1 MSSVIKIFLL
11 NLQLIVLLSSNL
23 YAINK
28 INVSGTVHSVNGDL
42 LPDVLITLST
52 QKNSAVTNRFG
63 EFDLG
68 KLFPNDTI
76 YVSLE
81 GFQKREFKPSL
92 NMEIKLFPKSSIQEK
107 INNVR
112 NGETLII
119 PPGVHYVYPDYNI
132 DSTLGMSINY
142 KTNVSIIGSDSSEI
156 ILMNEH
162 ADVFYIFEST
172 NILIKNIKIGYFN
185 SGKSSLLNIS
195 RSEAVDFPKA
205 LAIAKES
212 QGDNSIFKYDGKLHH
227 TRAYIEPFIEIN
239 IGKIININNSS
250 EVILDSVELI
260 GSSGICLSSENSKN
274 IYFQNSIFRNGLYGC
289 VFSNSENIKISK
301 SIIMDHGEI
310 YFQTNSDV
318 RFNDNIVK
326 ISGYFVPEFV
336 AVDSGSIEMLDESII
351 PPPKPIYLSSDNF
364 IMSKKEIT
372 FDQFDSFCIATN
384 RELPDDSE
392 WGRGNRPVINI
403 SYNDALDYCV
413 WLSELTGKSIRLP
426 SVNEWEYAARGG
438 IMGGDDN
445 SYSGGNLLE
454 TVAWC
459 KYNTNDKTEPVGLK
473 KPNELG
479 IFDMSGNVFEYCLS
493 LNDSMIVL
501 KGGSWANS
509 GVGCRVS
516 DEVVSKI
523 DHWDDNIGFRV
534 IED

>member
-1 MSSVIKIFLL
+1 
-11 NLQLIVLLSSNL
+11 
-23 YAINK
+23 
-28 INVSGTVHSVNGDL
+28 
-42 LPDVLITLST
+42 
-52 QKNSAVTNRFG
+52 
-63 EFDLG
+63 
-68 KLFPNDTI
+68 
-76 YVSLE
+76 
-81 GFQKREFKPSL
+81 
-92 NMEIKLFPKSSIQEK
+92 
-107 INNVR
+107 
-112 NGETLII
+112 
-119 PPGVHYVYPDYNI
+119 
-132 DSTLGMSINY
+132 MSINY

-185 SGKSSLLNIS
+185 SGNSSLLNIS

-212 QGDNSIFKYDGKLHH
+212 QGDNSIFKYDGKLQH
-227 TRAYIEPFIEIN
+227 TKSYLEPFVELD
-239 IGKIININNSS
+239 IGKIINIINSS
-250 EVILDSVELI
+250 EVTLDSIELI
-260 GSSGICLSSENSKN
+260 GSGGICLNSENSKN

-289 VFSNSENIKISK
+289 ILNNSENIKISK

-310 YFQTNSDV
+310 YFQSNSDV
-318 RFNDNIVK
+318 WFNENIIK
-326 ISGYFVPEFV
+326 ISGYFVPEFIV
-336 AVDSGSIEMLDESII
+336 VDSGSIEMLDESII
-351 PPPKPIYLSSDNF
+351 PPPEPIYLSSDNF
-364 IMSKKEIT
+364 EMSKKEIT
-372 FDQFDSFCIATN
+372 FDQFDSFCIATK
-384 RELPDDSE
+384 REIPDDSE

-403 SYNDALDYCV
+403 SYNDAQNYCL

-426 SVNEWEYAARGG
+426 RVDEWEYAARGG
-438 IMGGDDN
+438 VHGGDDN

-459 KYNTNDKTEPVGLK
+459 KYNTKDKTEPVGLK

-493 LNDSMIVL
+493 LTDSMIVL

-516 DEVVSKI
+516 DQVVSKI

>member
-1 MSSVIKIFLL
+1 MPFVIKIFLII
-11 NLQLIVLLSSNL
+11 LQLIVVISSNL

-28 INVSGTVHSVNGDL
+28 INVSGIVQSVNGDL
-42 LPDVLITLST
+42 LPDALFTLSR
-52 QKNSAVTNRFG
+52 QKNSAVSNRFG

-68 KLFPNDTI
+68 NLFPNDTI

-81 GFQKREFKPSL
+81 GFQKRQFSPSL

-119 PPGVHYVYPDYNI
+119 PPGVHYIYPDYNI
-132 DSTLGMSINY
+132 DSTLGISINY

-156 ILMNEH
+156 VLMNGH

-185 SGKSSLLNIS
+185 SGNNSLLNIS

-205 LAIAKES
+205 LSIAKES
-212 QGDNSIFKYDGKLHH
+212 QGHNSIFKYDGKLHH
-227 TRAYIEPFIEIN
+227 TKTYVEPFIEID
-239 IGKIININNSS
+239 IGKIINVINSS
-250 EVILDSVELI
+250 DVILDSLELI
-260 GSSGICLSSENSKN
+260 GNGGICLNSENSKN
-274 IYFQNSIFRNGLYGC
+274 IYFQNSTFRDGLYGC
-289 VFSNSENIKISK
+289 TISNSRNIKISK
-301 SIIMDHGEI
+301 SMIMDHGEI

-318 RFNDNIVK
+318 SFNDNIIKV
-326 ISGYFVPEFV
+326 SGYFVPEFV
-336 AVDSGSIEMLDESII
+336 VVDSGSIEMLDESII
-351 PPPKPIYLSSDNF
+351 PPPEPMYLSSDNF
-364 IMSKKEIT
+364 AISKKEIT

-384 RELPDDSE
+384 RDFPDDSE
-392 WGRGNRPVINI
+392 WGRGKRPVINI
-403 SYNDALDYCV
+403 SYNEALDYCV

-426 SVNEWEYAARGG
+426 RVDEWEYAARGG

-445 SYSGGNLLE
+445 SYSGGNFLE

>member
-1 MSSVIKIFLL
+1 MSFVIKIFLIIP
-11 NLQLIVLLSSNL
+11 QLIIVLSSNV

-28 INVSGTVHSVNGDL
+28 INVSGTVQSVDGDL

-76 YVSLE
+76 YASLD
-81 GFQKREFKPSL
+81 GFQKRQLNLSS

-132 DSTLGMSINY
+132 DSTLGMSIKY

-156 ILMNEH
+156 ILMNEY

-172 NILIKNIKIGYFN
+172 NILIKNIKIGYLSSGN
-185 SGKSSLLNIS
+185 SSIINIS
-195 RSEAVDFPKA
+195 RSEAVDFPMA
-205 LAIAKES
+205 LAIAKELK
-212 QGDNSIFKYDGKLHH
+212 GDNSIFKYDGKLQH
-227 TRAYIEPFIEIN
+227 TKTYREPFVELD
-239 IGKIININNSS
+239 IGKIINVINSS
-250 EVILDSVELI
+250 EVILDSLELI
-260 GSSGICLSSENSKN
+260 GNGGVCLNSENSKN
-274 IYFQNSIFRNGLYGC
+274 IYFQNSISRNGLYGC
-289 VFSNSENIKISK
+289 IVNNSENISISK
-301 SIIMDHGEI
+301 SIIIDHGEI
-310 YFQTNSDV
+310 YFQRNSDL
-318 RFNDNIVK
+318 RFNDNVIK

-336 AVDSGSIEMLDESII
+336 VVDSGSIEMLDESII
-351 PPPKPIYLSSDNF
+351 PPPDPIYLSSDSF
-364 IMSKKEIT
+364 KMSKKEIT
-372 FDQFDSFCIATN
+372 FDQYDSFCIATN
-384 RELPDDSE
+384 REIPDDSE

-403 SYNDALDYCV
+403 SYNDARDYCV

-426 SVNEWEYAARGG
+426 KVDEWEYAARGG
-438 IMGGDDN
+438 IQGGDDN

-459 KYNTNDKTEPVGLK
+459 KYNTNNKTEPVGLK

-493 LNDSMIVL
+493 LKDSMIVL

-509 GVGCRVS
+509 GIGCRIS
-516 DEVVSKI
+516 DQVVSKI

>member
-1 MSSVIKIFLL
+1 MSFVIKIILII
-11 NLQLIVLLSSNL
+11 LQLIIVHVSNL
-23 YAINK
+23 FAINK
-28 INVSGTVHSVNGDL
+28 INVSGTIYSVNGEL
-42 LPDVLITLST
+42 LPDVLITLSS
-52 QKNSAVTNRFG
+52 QNNSAMTNRFG

-81 GFQKREFKPSL
+81 GFQKRQFKPAL
-92 NMEIKLFPKSSIQEK
+92 NMEIKLLPKSSIQER

-119 PPGVHYVYPDYNI
+119 PSGVHYIYPDYNI

-142 KTNVSIIGSDSSEI
+142 KTNVTIIGSDSSEI
-156 ILMNEH
+156 ILMNEY
-162 ADVFYIFEST
+162 ADVFNIFEST

-185 SGKSSLLNIS
+185 SGKNSILNIS

-205 LAIAKES
+205 LAIAKEY
-212 QGDNSIFKYDGKLHH
+212 QGDDSIFKYDGKLQH
-227 TRAYIEPFIEIN
+227 TKTYVEPFNEID
-239 IGKIININNSS
+239 IGKIINIINSS

-260 GSSGICLSSENSKN
+260 GSGGICLNSENSKN
-274 IYFQNSIFRNGLYGC
+274 IYFQNSIFRDGLYGC
-289 VFSNSENIKISK
+289 IFSNSENIKISK

-310 YFQTNSDV
+310 YFQTNSNV
-318 RFNDNIVK
+318 VFKDNIIK

-336 AVDSGSIEMLDESII
+336 VVDSGSIEMLDESII
-351 PPPKPIYLSSDNF
+351 PPPEPMYLSSDNF
-364 IMSKKEIT
+364 TMSKKEIT
-372 FDQFDSFCIATN
+372 FNQFDSFCVATN

-403 SYNDALDYCV
+403 SYNDALDYCI

-426 SVNEWEYAARGG
+426 SVDEWEYAARGG
-438 IMGGDDN
+438 IMGGDDH

-459 KYNTNDKTEPVGLK
+459 KYNTNNKTEPVGLK

-516 DEVVSKI
+516 DQVVSKI